1 MKVVVT
7 GGAGF
12 IGRAVIRRLATG
24 GVDVVALVRDAAKA
38 AHLEGP
44 HVTLAQSDLRDI
56 AAMTAQMHGADG
68 VIHAAGE
75 YRLGIARD
83 ERPKMLDANLGC
95 TERVLDAA
103 TDAKVRRIVYLST
116 VNVFGDTHGKVVDET
131 YRRDPNTKSGR
142 YLSYYDESK
151 FRGYLAAEERIAT
164 GAPIVIVQ
172 PAQVYGP
179 DDHSWFGEQLGLAF
193 RGKQPYVV
201 FGTTGV
207 APVHVDDLADG
218 IIAALVR
225 GRVGESYVLAG
236 VPQRSRD
243 AYKTAARAG
252 GHRVTRK
259 TLPTF
264 VLRLIAPLNDR
275 KPGGYPGLTA
285 NLGEAIS
292 AGHKVT
298 YWASN
303 AKAAKELGFS
313 SRTLEQGIRD
323 TWGSGQPG
331 KSAT

>member
-1 MKVVVT
+1 MRVVVT

-12 IGRAVIRRLATG
+12 IGRAVIRHLATG
-24 GVDVVALVRDAAKA
+24 GVDVVALVRDPSKA
-38 AHLEGP
+38 SHLDGP
-44 HVTLAQSDLRDI
+44 RVTLVQSDLKDI
-56 AAMTAQMHGADG
+56 AAMTALMQGADG

-75 YRLGIARD
+75 YRLGIAKG
-83 ERPKMLDANLGC
+83 ERPKMLDANLGT

-103 TDAKVRRIVYLST
+103 INAKVRRIVYVST
-116 VNVFGDTHGKVVDET
+116 VNVFGNTHGKVVDES
-131 YRRDPNTKSGR
+131 YRRDPDTKDGKF
-142 YLSYYDESK
+142 LSYYDESK
-151 FRGYLAAEERIAT
+151 FRAHLAAEERIAK

-193 RGKQPYVV
+193 SGKQPYVV

-243 AYKTAARAG
+243 AYRTAAHAG
-252 GHRVTRK
+252 GHRLARM

-275 KPGGYPGLTA
+275 KAGGYPGLTA
-285 NLGEAIS
+285 NLGESIRT
-292 AGHKVT
+292 GHKVT
-298 YWASN
+298 YWASS

-313 SRTLEQGIRD
+313 SRSLEKGVVD
-323 TWGSGQPG
+323 VYGAHHVVPT
-331 KSAT
+331 

>member
-1 MKVVVT
+1 
-7 GGAGF
+7 
-12 IGRAVIRRLATG
+12 
-24 GVDVVALVRDAAKA
+24 
-38 AHLEGP
+38 
-44 HVTLAQSDLRDI
+44 
-56 AAMTAQMHGADG
+56 MTAQMQGADG

-75 YRLGIARD
+75 YRIGISKD
-83 ERPKMLDANLGC
+83 ERPKMLDANLGT

-103 TDAKVRRIVYLST
+103 IAAKARRIIYVST
-116 VNVFGDTHGKVVDET
+116 VNVFGNTHDKVVDESF
-131 YRRDPNTKSGR
+131 RRDPNTKAGR
-142 YLSYYDESK
+142 FLSYYDESK
-151 FRGYLAAEERIAT
+151 FRAHLAAEDRIAK

-236 VPQRSRD
+236 VPQRTRE
-243 AYKTAARAG
+243 AYETAARAG
-252 GHRVTRK
+252 GRRATRM

-264 VLRLIAPLNDR
+264 ALRLIAPLNDR
-275 KPGGYPGLTA
+275 KAGGYPGLTA
-285 NLGEAIS
+285 NLGESIRT
-292 AGHKVT
+292 GHKVT
-298 YWASN
+298 YWASS
-303 AKAAKELGFS
+303 AKATKELGFS
-313 SRTLEQGIRD
+313 SRPLDQGVKD
-323 TWGSGQPG
+323 TWASGETT